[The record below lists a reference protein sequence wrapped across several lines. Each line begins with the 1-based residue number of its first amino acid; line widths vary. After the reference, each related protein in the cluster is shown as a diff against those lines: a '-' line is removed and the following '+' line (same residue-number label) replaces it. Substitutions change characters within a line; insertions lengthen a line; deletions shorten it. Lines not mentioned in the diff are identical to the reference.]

1 MERVMKEAWPQG
13 KGTRDR
19 NISQIEWT
27 GLSVR
32 LRRGCREGG
41 ASEDSQR
48 PQRSELPPPQGLA
61 WAYALASLPRRW
73 LHKVGSQS
81 VGFTAVSWVS
91 S

>member
-1 MERVMKEAWPQG
+1 MEPVMKEAWPQG
-13 KGTRDR
+13 KGTRERD
-19 NISQIEWT
+19 ISKREWI
-27 GLSVR
+27 GLSAR

-41 ASEDSQR
+41 ANADSQG
-48 PQRSELPPPQGLA
+48 PQRSGLPLPQGLA
-61 WAYALASLPRRW
+61 WACALASLPRLW